1 VFDVTLNQV
10 QLPSRI
16 LGLIYFVDSKDVL
29 MMDMELEVFSLFESY
44 FTSTDDR
51 YRGALDLQSPVP
63 VPASLLAT

>member
-1 VFDVTLNQV
+1 MTLNQV

-44 FTSTDDR
+44 FTSTDDS
-51 YRGALDLQSPVP
+51 YRGALDL
-63 VPASLLAT
+63 